1 MWNNSELEIYLQ
13 YQRLTNYYFE
23 PIWCNIEADRLDTL
37 INEASQKLMQINKP
51 VRIYKDSKYLEVAQ
65 LSILDLIKE
74 IHQENLITW
83 IPVNFKDRKELGEWL
98 KNQVLK
104 ETQLN

>member
-37 INEASQKLMQINKP
+37 INEASKKLLQINKH
-51 VRIYKDSKYLEVAQ
+51 VRFYKGSKYLDTAQ
-65 LSILDLIKE
+65 LSILDLIK
-74 IHQENLITW
+74 HVYSDSLITW
-83 IPVNFKDRKELGEWL
+83 IPVNFKNKEELSEYL
-98 KNQVLK
+98 KNIMVK
-104 ETQLN
+104 N